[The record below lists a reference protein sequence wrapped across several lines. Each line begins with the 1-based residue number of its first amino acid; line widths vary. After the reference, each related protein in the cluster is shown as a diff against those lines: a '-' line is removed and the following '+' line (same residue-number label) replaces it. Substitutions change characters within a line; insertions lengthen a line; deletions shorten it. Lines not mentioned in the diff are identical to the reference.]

1 MLQPLNRIETMLRET
16 LITNAKGQDLNRLS
30 RHLGFRR
37 PQYIAE
43 EYWRKALLK
52 AVYSARGTPG
62 PIFSFLEAVFGEW
75 TDEISTYDAVAL
87 SPNIIQFS
95 GANTTHEGRYLRING
110 KLYRTSHLRGDDH
123 PGDIVL
129 HAVDTTLYT
138 AANFVPNENLVV
150 KFLPFDVEE
159 EGCEYRIFIDDG
171 ILNFPKYY
179 IPTNVAEDRA
189 VGMPKGGHI
198 MHFFS
203 DIAEYRR
210 GDPIEGPHPIYLAAD
225 EFKELFFDA
234 MELLLAAGVHAT
246 IKVTQWSDQDA
257 TIYGSIFNRKVYG
270 TNGTTIPPIV
280 TPTRSS

>member
-1 MLQPLNRIETMLRET
+1 MLQPLNRLEVMLRET
-16 LITNAKGQDLNRLS
+16 LLTNAKGQDLNRLS

-75 TDEISTYDAVAL
+75 TDEVSTYDAVAL

-95 GANTTHEGRYLRING
+95 GANTSHEGRYLRING

-129 HAVDTTLYT
+129 HTANTTLYT
-138 AANFVPNENLVV
+138 GANFVPNEDLVV

-159 EGCEYRIFIDDG
+159 QGCEYRILIDDG

-203 DIAEYRR
+203 DIEEYRR

-234 MELLLAAGVHAT
+234 MELLLAAGVHAV
-246 IKVTQWSDQDA
+246 IKVTRWSDQDVSE
-257 TIYGSIFNRKVYG
+257 YGSIFNRKVYG
-270 TNGTTIPPIV
+270 TNGTTIPPIIE
-280 TPTRSS
+280 PTRSS